1 MPATPAGLCGFPG
14 KFCFL
19 PTVLVGIY
27 THAHLC
33 NAIQGKRQAPFFT
46 KNCNN
51 MPTCA
56 SAVLP
61 AVNFNFC
68 DPDVRFGQIE
78 RVYVTRAGTGDV
90 FTDWEDASEW
100 ATRIDNDAVIPGSGA
115 APIRELTGIGGL
127 AEATVTETDISGGRK
142 TSSVPQ
148 QVINFN
154 IDELSLE
161 NITAAR
167 TYQQSPAATHKIW
180 FKSGGLMYGGGDG
193 IDVSLVSNL
202 VIPEGKT
209 EVSKINYKFKWEG
222 YIPSAIV
229 SPI

>member
-1 MPATPAGLCGFPG
+1 LPATPAGLCGFPG

>member
-61 AVNFNFC
+61 AVEFNFC
-68 DPDVRFGQIE
+68 DPDVRFGQITD
-78 RVYVTRAGTGDV
+78 VFITRAGTGDV
-90 FTDWEDASEW
+90 FTDWESAVEW
-100 ATRIDNDAVIPGSGA
+100 AARIDNDAVIPGSGA
-115 APIRELTGIGGL
+115 APIRQLTGIGGL

-148 QVINFN
+148 QTLNFA
-154 IDELSLE
+154 IDELSVV
-161 NITAAR
+161 NIAAAR
-167 TYQQSPAATHKIW
+167 THQQSPAATYKMW
-180 FKSGGLMYGGGDG
+180 FKSGGLMYGSGNG
-193 IDVSLVSNL
+193 IEVSLVANL

-209 EVSKINYKFKWEG
+209 EVSKITYKFLWEG

>member
-1 MPATPAGLCGFPG
+1 M
-14 KFCFL
+14 
-19 PTVLVGIY
+19 GIY